1 MKLVSYII
9 IFLSLMLNGNAQE
22 KAIILKN
29 VNVVDVVQGNIRK
42 GHDIVIK

>member
-22 KAIILKN
+22 KAIILKK
-29 VNVVDVVQGNIRK
+29 VNVVDVVQGYIRK
-42 GHDIVIK
+42 GQDIVI